1 MHSIKNKDLII
12 QMIVKIQSELQQLG
26 IKSYLIDGALLG
38 LIREKTILDWDWDC
52 EIAFIDNSLNVDE
65 FVRIIPILNKIELDV
80 TSISTGKY
88 LKINCTNREISNY
101 NFSIIGLVPKKNYF
115 VRPRFKYLVSFFNDD
130 EYYSS
135 NFGRIRIPS
144 NPENFL
150 DFVYINWK
158 TPIASESSRGYLN
171 RQVYRYNYVFDI
183 LLRFQHKLFK
193 SLDFLIRILL
203 SDKVNGREK
212 LFKLQL
218 HSLAK
223 NHTQFLQIGSS
234 NADEINIIFR
244 SAKKIDNMVIIEPQP
259 KSYKLLEK
267 TLLSGAKRYKKS
279 NFNLINGA
287 VVNSD
292 YTEDQIELFYPTD
305 HSNLT
310 TTLNFQGNLSIVA
323 EAYRLD
329 ELLKQFDLNLP
340 ILICMD
346 IEGQEVRLL
355 AEDCF
360 NNFKQ
365 ISFLIE
371 LHQQEY
377 NEKDIIETFGSLFK
391 TGFYIRNLESSA
403 YYDLDYFKNMNF
415 DKVLRVGRRTLYRVL
430 NSNYDLF
437 PIFRSI
443 VHSIPIYP
451 YYNYRLARSITI
463 SKNVD
468 SNNFKLNIF
477 TLVYNF
483 FKNFAVDFLVGIKAL
498 FLKRQVG
505 NS

>member
-1 MHSIKNKDLII
+1 
-12 QMIVKIQSELQQLG
+12 
-26 IKSYLIDGALLG
+26 
-38 LIREKTILDWDWDC
+38 
-52 EIAFIDNSLNVDE
+52 
-65 FVRIIPILNKIELDV
+65 
-80 TSISTGKY
+80 
-88 LKINCTNREISNY
+88 
-101 NFSIIGLVPKKNYF
+101 
-115 VRPRFKYLVSFFNDD
+115 
-130 EYYSS
+130 
-135 NFGRIRIPS
+135 
-144 NPENFL
+144 
-150 DFVYINWK
+150 
-158 TPIASESSRGYLN
+158 
-171 RQVYRYNYVFDI
+171 
-183 LLRFQHKLFK
+183 
-193 SLDFLIRILL
+193 
-203 SDKVNGREK
+203 
-212 LFKLQL
+212 
-218 HSLAK
+218 
-223 NHTQFLQIGSS
+223 
-234 NADEINIIFR
+234 
-244 SAKKIDNMVIIEPQP
+244 
-259 KSYKLLEK
+259 
-267 TLLSGAKRYKKS
+267 
-279 NFNLINGA
+279 
-287 VVNSD
+287 
-292 YTEDQIELFYPTD
+292 
-305 HSNLT
+305 
-310 TTLNFQGNLSIVA
+310 
-323 EAYRLD
+323 
-329 ELLKQFDLNLP
+329 
-340 ILICMD
+340 MD